1 MARPGITEQEVIDAA
16 EALTQAGEAVTVAA
30 VREVIGS
37 GSFST
42 INTFL
47 TKWKDS
53 AGNRKA
59 DGVPEMPESVGR
71 AMRQLWG
78 AAWKEAQDGLRIE
91 RDALEAARRDME
103 RERRDMAQEIARL
116 ETQTEG
122 QGEEIRQQTAAL
134 AEKEAALGTAHTTN
148 QNLMLENA
156 RLDERVKASEK
167 DRDNLTQTN
176 AALSARLDHAAQT
189 LKQQEAAQADL
200 TARHVRLEEKTAQ
213 LEKTL
218 TEKTRHAATL
228 EKQLEETKAEANRQA
243 EAQRQ
248 ALDAAQQTLKARE
261 VEQARLEERATAAE
275 SLAAEL
281 RAELDKLHV
290 HFKELASQT
299 GPAPQRP
306 AGTAKTKK
314 KPDSSEPS

>member
-16 EALTQAGEAVTVAA
+16 ETLTQAGEAVTVVA
-30 VREVIGS
+30 VRDVIGS

-47 TKWKDS
+47 TKWKDT
-53 AGNRKA
+53 AGSRKA

-122 QGEEIRQQTAAL
+122 QGEEIKQQAAAL
-134 AEKEAALGTAHTTN
+134 AEKDAALGSAHATN

-189 LKQQEAAQADL
+189 LKQQETAQADL

-213 LEKTL
+213 MEQAFA
-218 TEKTRHAATL
+218 EKTRHAATL

-243 EAQRQ
+243 ETQRQ

-261 VEQARLEERATAAE
+261 IEQARLEARATAAE
-275 SLAAEL
+275 GLAAEL
-281 RAELDKLHV
+281 RSELDKLHA
-290 HFKELASQT
+290 HFKELASQA
-299 GPAPQRP
+299 GQAAQRP
-306 AGTAKTKK
+306 AGTKTKK

>member
-42 INTFL
+42 INTYL
-47 TKWKDS
+47 TKWKDA
-53 AGNRKA
+53 AGGRKA
-59 DGVPEMPESVGR
+59 DGVPEMPENVGR

-78 AAWKEAQDGLRIE
+78 VAWKEAQDGLRIE

-122 QGEEIRQQTAAL
+122 QGEEIRQQAAAL
-134 AEKEAALGTAHTTN
+134 AEKETALGSANTAN

-156 RLDERVKASEK
+156 RLDERVKAAENT
-167 DRDNLTQTN
+167 RDSLTQTN

-189 LKQQEAAQADL
+189 LKQQEAAQAEL

-213 LEKTL
+213 LEKAL
-218 TEKTRHAATL
+218 TEKTQQTDML
-228 EKQLEETKAEANRQA
+228 EKQLKETQVEASRQT

-248 ALDAAQQTLKARE
+248 ALDAAQQALKARE
-261 VEQARLEERATAAE
+261 IEQVRLEARATAAE

-281 RAELDKLHV
+281 RSELDKLHV

-299 GPAPQRP
+299 GQAPQRP
-306 AGTAKTKK
+306 AGAAKTKK